1 MSLNKQERLA
11 KKRNDEEEAKAVE
24 REKLNPSFPYKMA
37 IFPYDFFG
45 VESLTAT
52 EESKPTS

>member
-1 MSLNKQERLA
+1 MSLNKQERLT

>member
-1 MSLNKQERLA
+1 MSLDKKGRLE
-11 KKRNDEEEAKAVE
+11 KKRSDEEEARAVE

-45 VESLTAT
+45 VENLTAS
-52 EESKPTS
+52 EEDKPTS

>member
-1 MSLNKQERLA
+1 MSLNKQERLT

-24 REKLNPSFPYKMA
+24 REKINPSFPYKMA

>member
-1 MSLNKQERLA
+1 MSLNKQERLT

-24 REKLNPSFPYKMA
+24 REKINPSFPYKMA

-45 VESLTAT
+45 VENLTAT

>member
-1 MSLNKQERLA
+1 MSLNKQERLT
-11 KKRNDEEEAKAVE
+11 KKRNDEEEARAVE
-24 REKLNPSFPYKMA
+24 REKINPSFPYKMA

>member
-52 EESKPTS
+52 EESEPTS